1 MADLWGRRCRMLV
14 SLFVRAVV
22 LMVLSSL
29 TNFFAIGVTTLLLGL
44 FTDLYRPA
52 SGAIMADLV
61 QPEARARA
69 FSLRYWAINPG
80 AAIGLRLA
88 GWLAPHNY
96 FLLFLGDA
104 APTFGF
110 GVVTLLFI
118 PETRVHHP
126 TAHATAGASR
136 RLRVV
141 THLRSQFAE
150 EAKLIQF
157 GLLFAALM
165 LITASVYNQAD
176 ATMPLAMQANHL
188 NESAFGTVIALNGV
202 VIVLVSL
209 TVNRLLEKRSAFLI
223 MAAGAL
229 LIGSGFGM
237 YAFATTKLA
246 YAFGV
251 VIWTLA
257 EVAVA
262 PPPATTPRDVVT
274 ARRRAPFLVATSSG
288 CV

>member
-1 MADLWGRRCRMLV
+1 MSLPKFSGLKQTVTGLPRIFWYLWVGTLINRVGIFVLPFLT
-14 SLFVRAVV
+14 LFVTPVV

-52 SGAIMADLV
+52 SGAIIADAV
-61 QPEARARA
+61 PPEDRARA
-69 FSLRYWAINPG
+69 FSLRYWAINLG
-80 AAIGLRLA
+80 AAIGLSLA
-88 GWLAPHNY
+88 GWLATHNY
-96 FLLFLGDA
+96 LLLFIGDA
-104 APTFGF
+104 ATTFAF

-118 PETRVHHP
+118 PETRVNHP
-126 TAHATAGASR
+126 TSHAAAASSR

-188 NESAFGTVIALNGV
+188 NESDFGTVIALNGV

-209 TVNRLLEKRSAFLI
+209 TINRLLEKRAAFLI

-229 LIGSGFGM
+229 LIGSG
-237 YAFATTKLA
+237 
-246 YAFGV
+246 
-251 VIWTLA
+251 
-257 EVAVA
+257 
-262 PPPATTPRDVVT
+262 
-274 ARRRAPFLVATSSG
+274 
-288 CV
+288 